1 MSYFDHIHAHNNST
15 LSRFRPFY
23 LAKQRVGWIPDD
35 FGAQLAAWAEVFDID
50 ATRVTLSARLNS
62 FVDRSAAIEAP
73 LNALA
78 SDGTIR
84 GWRGEAYPVMA
95 NWGDMPLMQI
105 ERAACIK
112 LGIRTWGVYLN
123 GIVRRDD
130 GMHMRVAYRAKDK
143 PTFPG
148 MLDNMVAGGQP
159 VGISPGENLIKEC
172 AEEAGLPTEIATQA
186 RPVSIISYFQQTL
199 DGVKPN

>member
-95 NWGDMPLMQI
+95 NWSDMPLMQI

-112 LGIRTWGVYLN
+112 LGIRT
-123 GIVRRDD
+123 
-130 GMHMRVAYRAKDK
+130 
-143 PTFPG
+143 
-148 MLDNMVAGGQP
+148 
-159 VGISPGENLIKEC
+159 
-172 AEEAGLPTEIATQA
+172 
-186 RPVSIISYFQQTL
+186 
-199 DGVKPN
+199 

>member
-50 ATRVTLSARLNS
+50 ATRVTLFARLNS

-112 LGIRTWGVYLN
+112 LGIRNWGVYLN
-123 GIVRRDD
+123 GIVWRDD
-130 GMHMRVAYRAKDK
+130 GMHMRVAYRELTTNQRFLA
-143 PTFPG
+143 
-148 MLDNMVAGGQP
+148 
-159 VGISPGENLIKEC
+159 C
-172 AEEAGLPTEIATQA
+172 
-186 RPVSIISYFQQTL
+186 SIT
-199 DGVKPN
+199 